1 MSEQKEKKYVGN
13 GTQSG
18 EFYVNISLKKSQ
30 LEPHYYEYNGE
41 QYVRLT
47 IGKLKEEKCFEN
59 KGRKKS
65 KFSLNFKLILSK
77 PQIKLI
83 SLLNQCLSFCQ
94 KLGSF

>member
-30 LEPHYYEYNGE
+30 LEPHYYEYTGE

-47 IGKLKEEKCFEN
+47 IGKLKEENQWGKTHSVWVNEY
-59 KGRKKS
+59 KKDTEQAS
-65 KFSLNFKLILSK
+65 TKAPVSEGDGLPF
-77 PQIKLI
+77 
-83 SLLNQCLSFCQ
+83 
-94 KLGSF
+94 